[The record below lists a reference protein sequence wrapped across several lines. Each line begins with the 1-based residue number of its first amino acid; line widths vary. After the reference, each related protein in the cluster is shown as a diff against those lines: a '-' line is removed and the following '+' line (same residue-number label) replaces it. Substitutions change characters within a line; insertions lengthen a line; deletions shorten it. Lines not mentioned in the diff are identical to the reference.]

1 MDFTGQIVT
10 RPGTPLGARLRALA
24 YRRRTRRLT
33 SQRSRRRLGENL
45 EHVVHAAEIPQ
56 AMRGSAVPVN
66 RDEILRCRPLLRGLA
81 DELEGDYPVTRRG
94 LVMLQELLRD
104 GASPIYAGSTQGAL
118 EQALTHVRAAL
129 LLQ

>member
-1 MDFTGQIVT
+1 VDFTGQILT
-10 RPGTPLGARLRALA
+10 RPGTPLRVRLRALA

-33 SQRSRRRLGENL
+33 SQRGRRRLGKNL
-45 EHVVHAAEIPQ
+45 EDVVHAAEVPQ
-56 AMRGSAVPVN
+56 VMRGSAVPVN
-66 RDEILRCRPLLRGLA
+66 RDGILRCRPLLLGLA
-81 DELEGDYPVTRRG
+81 AELEGDYPVTRRG

-118 EQALTHVRAAL
+118 EQALNHVRAAL